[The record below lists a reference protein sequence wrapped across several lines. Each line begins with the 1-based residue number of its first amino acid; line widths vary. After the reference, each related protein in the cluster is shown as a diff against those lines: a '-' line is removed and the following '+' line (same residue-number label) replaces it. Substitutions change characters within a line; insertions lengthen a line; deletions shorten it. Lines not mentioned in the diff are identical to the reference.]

1 MCGIYGVVALKPG
14 FYPDSSWL
22 DSMGEV
28 TRHRGPDD
36 SGTFCSEGII
46 MGMRRLSIIDVDGGH
61 QPISNADN
69 SIQVICNGEIF
80 NFLELRSRLEKLGK
94 WFKTGSDSEVLV
106 HLYEIYG
113 EDLVHHLD
121 GMFAFAIWDQR
132 NKKLVLGRDRIG
144 IKPLYFFVDDNK
156 LVFASEI
163 KSILKVPGVIAEIDY
178 ASLDQLLELGY
189 SPSPYTM
196 FKGVRKIDKGS
207 ILICKRG
214 EVSKHRY
221 WQFTVSD
228 EDLIEDEETCLE
240 LLRGCLEKSVVNQM
254 ISDVPLGAF
263 LSGGVDSSGV
273 VAYMA
278 RNSSTPV
285 KTYSIGFDT
294 GPAGQ
299 YYNELPYARQ
309 VSKLFGTDHHEI
321 MVRPD
326 IARLLPRLIWHMDEP
341 MADSALLTTYLVAEF
356 ARKDVTVILSGA
368 GGDELFGGY
377 RRYLGAHYHQ
387 LFNRVPGIVRR
398 NILRPIARA
407 LPSDRHG
414 ALRNLVRYA
423 RQFIVS
429 SDLPED
435 QRYKFY
441 VGLFSILERQKI
453 LVNRVVRHGGGIEDA
468 FGRISTRDSI
478 NALMQV
484 DFDTQLPDDILL
496 LTDKMTMAASV
507 ECRVPLLSN
516 DLVDLALRMPG
527 HLKVRGPRLKYLL
540 KKAMSGVVPASIL
553 ERPKRGFGA
562 PMGAWIKKELKPMV
576 NLMLSKELVEF
587 RGLFDPTEVSRA
599 IALHESGK
607 EDYSNH
613 LQLLVNFEIWC
624 QIYMDGKSPDD
635 VGEMLSESLGNGSGS

>member
-1 MCGIYGVVALKPG
+1 
-14 FYPDSSWL
+14 
-22 DSMGEV
+22 
-28 TRHRGPDD
+28 
-36 SGTFCSEGII
+36 
-46 MGMRRLSIIDVDGGH
+46 MGMRRLSIIDVEGGH
-61 QPISNADN
+61 QPLSNADN

-80 NFLELRSRLEKLGK
+80 NFIDLRIRLEKLGK

-144 IKPLYFFVDDNK
+144 IKPLYFFVDANK

-163 KSILKVPGVIAEIDY
+163 KSILKVPGVTAEIDY

-196 FKGVRKIDKGS
+196 FKGVRKLDKGT
-207 ILICKRG
+207 ILVCKQG
-214 EVSKHRY
+214 EVSERRY
-221 WQFTVSD
+221 WQFTASD
-228 EDLIEDEETCLE
+228 EDLIEDEEKCLE
-240 LLRGCLEKSVVNQM
+240 LLRGCLEKSVANQM
-254 ISDVPLGAF
+254 VSDVPLGAF

-294 GPAGQ
+294 GSAGQ

-309 VSKLFGTDHHEI
+309 VAKLFGTDHHEI

-387 LFNRVPGIVRR
+387 LFTRVPRLIRQ
-398 NILRPIARA
+398 NILYPIAKA

-414 ALRNLVRYA
+414 AVRNLVRYA
-423 RQFIVS
+423 RQFIIS
-429 SDLPED
+429 ADLPED

-441 VGLFSILERQKI
+441 VGLFSKLERQEI
-453 LVNRVVRHGGGIEDA
+453 LLNRVERHGGGLEGA

-540 KKAMSGVVPASIL
+540 KKAISDVVPASIL

-562 PMGAWIKKELKPMV
+562 PMGAWIKKELKPVV
-576 NLMLSKELVEF
+576 NLMLSKETMEF
-587 RGLFDPTEVSRA
+587 RGLFDPTEVDRV

-613 LQLLVNFEIWC
+613 LQTLVNFEIWC
-624 QIYMDGKSPDD
+624 QMYMDGKSPDD
-635 VGEMLSESLGNGSGS
+635 VGEMLSESLGNGGGS